1 MLKVPYDWVCMG
13 DKVLERQWQ
22 HEEVMS
28 KIGFMVINN
37 N

>member
-1 MLKVPYDWVCMG
+1 MVRGPYDWVCMG

-28 KIGFMVINN
+28 KIGFHGN
-37 N
+37 